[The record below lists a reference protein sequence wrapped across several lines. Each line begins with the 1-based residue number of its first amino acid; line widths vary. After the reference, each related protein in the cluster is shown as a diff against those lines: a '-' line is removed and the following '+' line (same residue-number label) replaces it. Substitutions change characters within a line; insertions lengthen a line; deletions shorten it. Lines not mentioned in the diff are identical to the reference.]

1 MTGRRCA
8 ARNAEGEPCGAR
20 PLRDGWFCFV
30 HDPAH
35 ATEAAEARKLG
46 GLRRRR
52 EGTLSAAFDLGDLRT
67 LEGQWR
73 LLEVA
78 VADIIALDNG
88 IARDRL
94 LVNAVAAAAK
104 LRDATEVDAR
114 VTALEAVERISE
126 TKR

>member
-1 MTGRRCA
+1 M
-8 ARNAEGEPCGAR
+8 
-20 PLRDGWFCFV
+20 
-30 HDPAH
+30 
-35 ATEAAEARKLG
+35 
-46 GLRRRR
+46 RRRR